1 MVTLYEIQYFAFD
14 IVVWISYITYGLLM
28 IGFLNTSPKYIDYLN
43 YGVKIYVSL
52 FLLWRF
58 NMFQKVRF
66 SELDRKI
73 AFSAGMFLITTTA
86 IDTIIRGYYSEL
98 KTLFYEKTS

>member
-1 MVTLYEIQYFAFD
+1 MATLYEIQYHAFD
-14 IVVWISYITYGLLM
+14 TFIVITYLTYGLLM
-28 IGFLNTSPKYIDYLN
+28 LGVLTSAPSYMEYLD

-52 FLLWRF
+52 FLIWRF

-73 AFSAGMFLITTTA
+73 AFSAGMFLLATTA
-86 IDTIIRGYYSEL
+86 IDTFVKGYLNDFVLHLEID
-98 KTLFYEKTS
+98 